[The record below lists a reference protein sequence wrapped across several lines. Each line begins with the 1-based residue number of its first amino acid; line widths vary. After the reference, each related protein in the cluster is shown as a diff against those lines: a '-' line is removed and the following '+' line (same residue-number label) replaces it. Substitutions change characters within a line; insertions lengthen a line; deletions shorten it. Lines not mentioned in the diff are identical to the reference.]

1 MRLLVVDDAP
11 DIATLLKLAFQ
22 MDGYAV
28 DTALSGEAA
37 LDLAGV
43 HSYDVAILDLNLPDI
58 DGMEVCR
65 RLRAGQPALL
75 IMMLTARTGRP
86 AIIAGLDAGADDYL
100 TKPFDY
106 EELVARV
113 RALLRRDMRVRQ
125 PLLRCG
131 DLTLDSAAG
140 TLRQDGRLIRLPRK
154 QLRILEYL
162 MRRRGE
168 VVSQEQI
175 FEHVWNAEANPFSNA
190 IRTHINAL

>member
-28 DTALSGEAA
+28 DTALSGGEARE
-37 LDLAGV
+37 LADV
-43 HSYDVAILDLNLPDI
+43 HSYDVAILDLNPPDI
-58 DGMEVCR
+58 DGREVCR

-75 IMMLTARTGRP
+75 IIMLTARMGKP

-113 RALLRRDMRVRQ
+113 RALLRRDLRTRQ
-125 PLLRCG
+125 PPLTCG
-131 DLTLDSAAG
+131 DLTA
-140 TLRQDGRLIRLPRK
+140 RPGRWHAPPGQQASSGCRASSFI
-154 QLRILEYL
+154 
-162 MRRRGE
+162 
-168 VVSQEQI
+168 S
-175 FEHVWNAEANPFSNA
+175 
-190 IRTHINAL
+190 